1 MSILTVEVLVE
12 GLSSQEDVEV
22 WYCFEF
28 FT

>member
-12 GLSSQEDVEV
+12 GLSSLEDVEV

-28 FT
+28 FI